1 MYVFY
6 KPDIDQKYV
15 FFKDLCQNLIFFIY
29 IYMVSFEYIFSLALL
44 NLNHNQTEELYD
56 WKNH

>member
-6 KPDIDQKYV
+6 KPDIDQKCV
-15 FFKDLCQNLIFFIY
+15 FFKDFCQIFFFLY
-29 IYMVSFEYIFSLALL
+29 IYMVLFEYIFSLALL
-44 NLNHNQTEELYD
+44 NLNHNQTEKLYD

>member
-1 MYVFY
+1 MCVFNR
-6 KPDIDQKYV
+6 PDIDQKYV
-15 FFKDLCQNLIFFIY
+15 FFKDFHQILNFFS
-29 IYMVSFEYIFSLALL
+29 YMVLFEYIFSLALL

>member
-1 MYVFY
+1 MCLFY
-6 KPDIDQKYV
+6 RPDIDQKYV
-15 FFKDLCQNLIFFIY
+15 LFKDFCQVSNLFK
-29 IYMVSFEYIFSLALL
+29 YIFSLALL